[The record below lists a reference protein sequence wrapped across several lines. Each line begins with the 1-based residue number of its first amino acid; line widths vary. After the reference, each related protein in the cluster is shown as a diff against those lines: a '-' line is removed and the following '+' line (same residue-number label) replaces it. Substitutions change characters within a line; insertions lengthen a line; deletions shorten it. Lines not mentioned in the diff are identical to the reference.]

1 MYQGNYLEIKSL
13 STYKLTLSVAE
24 LNNGEKVAYAK
35 KILKQ
40 DKNLT
45 QKIKKELPTSS
56 TSNNGR
62 SSRMTTTTYNIQQNE
77 NDVNNFTKYSIQ
89 ESENKS
95 ILIITHQN

>member
-1 MYQGNYLEIKSL
+1 MQ
-13 STYKLTLSVAE
+13 
-24 LNNGEKVAYAK
+24 

-77 NDVNNFTKYSIQ
+77 KMSI
-89 ESENKS
+89 
-95 ILIITHQN
+95 ILLTYNIGFLINLI